1 MLFSFEMEK
10 STPYAPKELEGE
22 YKLVINGRKMQLT
35 KVADGIKTHA
45 TCNKT
50 DNWNM
55 VDGINIC
62 LERMNDKK
70 KYTAIKVGD
79 TVEVID
85 EGRNYPHY
93 VDWVVRNVK
102 DPVEIARFVNCD
114 NQKLNGRV
122 GKVLAIASWGGG
134 SVRTLAY
141 VQIKDKDADKNY
153 LIDVK
158 GLKKI

>member
-22 YKLVINGRKMQLT
+22 YKLVINGRKMRLT
-35 KVADGIKTHA
+35 KVDDGIKTHA

-55 VDGINIC
+55 VDGINTC
-62 LERMNDKK
+62 LERIKDKK
-70 KYTAIKVGD
+70 KDAAIKVGD
-79 TVEVID
+79 KVEVVS

-93 VDWVVRNVK
+93 IDWVVRNIK
-102 DPVEIARFVNCD
+102 DPIEIARFVNCD
-114 NQKLNGRV
+114 NQKLNGRI
-122 GKVLAIASWGGG
+122 GKVLAIAPWGGG
-134 SVRTLAY
+134 SVTTLAY
-141 VQIKDKDADKNY
+141 VQIEDGGVDKNY

>member
-22 YKLVINGRKMQLT
+22 YKLVINGRKMRLT
-35 KVADGIKTHA
+35 KVDDGTKARA

-55 VDGINIC
+55 VDGIDTC
-62 LERMNDKK
+62 LERIKQKK
-70 KYTAIKVGD
+70 DGGIEVGD

-93 VDWVVRNVK
+93 VDWVVKNIK
-102 DPVEIARFVNCD
+102 DPIEIARFVNCEG
-114 NQKLNGRV
+114 QKLNGRV
-122 GKVLAIASWGGG
+122 GKVLAVAPWSNG
-134 SVRTLAY
+134 SNNVLAY
-141 VQIKDKDADKNY
+141 VQTESGRVYRNY
-153 LIDVK
+153 LIEVK